1 MISQTKTWMSLAV
14 MVTTAAGISAGNVED
29 DRQVKKTEQVEV
41 AKQSEVHE
49 EGQSY
54 RAKSVL
60 GSKVMID
67 GEASVG
73 TVDDIVFSDDGY
85 IEYLIVSNED
95 KLVTVPWKAT
105 KFNFE
110 KRMAT
115 VNITQERFKAI
126 PTYTVQQYPVF
137 HAPQYR
143 LETYKYYGLT
153 PGQRREIRRELNR

>member
-1 MISQTKTWMSLAV
+1 MLSQTKTWMSLAAMV
-14 MVTTAAGISAGNVED
+14 MAAAGIAAGNVEEK
-29 DRQVKKTEQVEV
+29 VKKTEEVRV
-41 AKQSEVHE
+41 AKESTVQE

-67 GEASVG
+67 GEVSIG

-85 IEYLIVSNED
+85 VEYLIVSNEN
-95 KLVTVPWKAT
+95 KLVSVPWEAT

-115 VNITQERFKAI
+115 VKITQERFKEI

-143 LETYKYYGLT
+143 VDTYKYYGLT
-153 PGQRREIRRELNR
+153 PGQRREIRRGLNP